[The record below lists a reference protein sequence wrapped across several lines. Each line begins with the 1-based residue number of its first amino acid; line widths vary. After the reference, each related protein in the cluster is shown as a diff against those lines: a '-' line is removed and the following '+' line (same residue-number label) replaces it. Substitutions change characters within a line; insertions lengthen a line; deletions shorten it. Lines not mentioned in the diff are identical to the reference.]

1 MAKGIDEEQ
10 LRVEVQENGTMQL
23 VVFLV
28 GDGTTMDLA
37 VDNKPQRRRS
47 HLLALRAARRVL
59 LRQVA
64 KIEKMIEREAK

>member
-37 VDNKPQRRRS
+37 VHSKPQRHRSHCGPSSRARRS
-47 HLLALRAARRVL
+47 
-59 LRQVA
+59 
-64 KIEKMIEREAK
+64 